1 MEEEQRDDLT
11 ALAQLLRTIKWKDLD
26 GGSNSTQATG
36 LDYLKSL
43 MTFGHSIF
51 SFPDMSHVPDQP
63 ARRRRRCC
71 PFFLSGSRSLLCLH
85 NDNPPSHNFEL
96 GIWTWGSRRSMNMR
110 MSLSDRSEYA
120 KRFLME
126 TRLCYADN
134 HAPATTRC
142 LIMQTSNR
150 ANTSPFRR
158 ISASSSYPSS
168 PRIKPALYSP
178 SLLLSVYHHR
188 EGDLM
193 ESSGSR
199 PPVPYQNGIRIR
211 LRFSKQHESR
221 RSLVLT
227 SCLTHEAVLSYQ
239 TER

>member
-1 MEEEQRDDLT
+1 
-11 ALAQLLRTIKWKDLD
+11 
-26 GGSNSTQATG
+26 
-36 LDYLKSL
+36 
-43 MTFGHSIF
+43 
-51 SFPDMSHVPDQP
+51 MSHVPDQP

-85 NDNPPSHNFEL
+85 NDNPPSHNFEP

-150 ANTSPFRR
+150 ENTSSFRR

-168 PRIKPALYSP
+168 PLIKPALYSP
-178 SLLLSVYHHR
+178 SLHLSVYHHR

-193 ESSGSR
+193 EYSGSR
-199 PPVPYQNGIRIR
+199 PPVPLPEWCPYKVTILEDETTRVPA
-211 LRFSKQHESR
+211 LSRFDQ
-221 RSLVLT
+221 
-227 SCLTHEAVLSYQ
+227 LSHA
-239 TER
+239 RGGVKLPN